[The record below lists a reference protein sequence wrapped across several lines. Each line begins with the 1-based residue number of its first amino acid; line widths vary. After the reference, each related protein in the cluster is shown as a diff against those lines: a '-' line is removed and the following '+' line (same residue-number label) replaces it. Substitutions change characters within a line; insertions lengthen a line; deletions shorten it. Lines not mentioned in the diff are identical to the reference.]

1 MPMRR
6 PGAVAGAVLLVA
18 ATVATAAAATPAPP
32 DCCRL
37 AAAWH
42 PYTRAHF
49 AAGERGAAARRSRL
63 RIERALAA
71 VAASWR
77 PHGICLSWSEGEAL
91 AVPARLRLLGPGD
104 PSPAGLEALVPASS
118 AAAVLFVE
126 RLEAF
131 DPHSQGYRRRRGAT
145 LRPGSP
151 LAIVARDD
159 RVPLGTTVG
168 NELLHV
174 LGLRDG
180 ELGAGEHDARHTVQ
194 PEMWAFLRRSC
205 AAAADRAA
213 RLRLVAEKDR
223 CVAAAGGAAAACY
236 RGE

>member
-6 PGAVAGAVLLVA
+6 PGAVAGAVVLLVVA
-18 ATVATAAAATPAPP
+18 AGAAAQPVATPAG
-32 DCCRL
+32 CCRL
-37 AAAWH
+37 AVSWH
-42 PYTRAHF
+42 PYARAHF
-49 AAGERGAAARRSRL
+49 AAGERGAAARRTRL
-63 RIERALAA
+63 RLERAQAA
-71 VAASWR
+71 VADAWR
-77 PHGICLSWSEGEAL
+77 PHGICLAWAEGEVL

-104 PSPAGLEALVPASS
+104 PAAADLEALVPASS

-131 DPHSQGYRRRRGAT
+131 DPRTQGYRGRRGAT

-151 LAIVARDD
+151 LALVALDERQA
-159 RVPLGTTVG
+159 LGTIVG

-174 LGLRDG
+174 LGLRDA

-194 PEMWAFLRRSC
+194 PEMWTFLRRSC

-223 CVAAAGGAAAACY
+223 CLAAAGGAAAACY
-236 RGE
+236 GDD